1 MPKNAEVSL
10 PSIGDNGFYCRFDE
24 SSARNANV
32 SHTELAFT
40 HYQRDYTCRI
50 LSYDYLLQ
58 NDAVKSKKIS
68 ALPCP
73 VDAYLIDSFLCI
85 FAEGSSSHPT
95 MSAIDHLSKI
105 WFVDA
110 SEMKVTWHFSYQM
123 FRKVLVCS
131 FYRKFQLKILLFGKW
146 RDEVVQ
152 IQSRRIRKATLCK
165 TLTYLERTESPL
177 SPKVSLTTI
186 CDLCLLLRL
195 PDRRGYFPLL
205 CGSWL
210 HFFCFSSFW
219 TTEVD
224 HTTVHT
230 YIVSNMRYRTACKKY
245 CKRYCV
251 AVAALFRGCVN
262 VLRMVRRPHRKSNQR
277 FHIT

>member
-32 SHTELAFT
+32 LHTELVFT
-40 HYQRDYTCRI
+40 HFQRDYTCRI
-50 LSYDYLLQ
+50 LSYDYPLP
-58 NDAVKSKKIS
+58 NHAVKSKKIS

-73 VDAYLIDSFLCI
+73 VDAYIIDSFLCI

-105 WFVDA
+105 PSVET
-110 SEMKVTWHFSYQM
+110 SEMKVTWYFYIQM
-123 FRKVLVCS
+123 FRKVLVCRRDA
-131 FYRKFQLKILLFGKW
+131 FFRLKILLFGMW
-146 RDEVVQ
+146 CDEVVQ
-152 IQSRRIRKATLCK
+152 MQSRGMRKATLCK
-165 TLTYLERTESPL
+165 TLTYLERSESPL

-195 PDRRGYFPLL
+195 PGRRGYFPLL

-210 HFFCFSSFW
+210 HFFGFSSIG

-224 HTTVHT
+224 H
-230 YIVSNMRYRTACKKY
+230 S
-245 CKRYCV
+245 
-251 AVAALFRGCVN
+251 
-262 VLRMVRRPHRKSNQR
+262 RPQ
-277 FHIT
+277 

>member
-1 MPKNAEVSL
+1 MGNTQKYFV
-10 PSIGDNGFYCRFDE
+10 G
-24 SSARNANV
+24 
-32 SHTELAFT
+32 
-40 HYQRDYTCRI
+40 
-50 LSYDYLLQ
+50 
-58 NDAVKSKKIS
+58 
-68 ALPCP
+68 
-73 VDAYLIDSFLCI
+73 
-85 FAEGSSSHPT
+85 
-95 MSAIDHLSKI
+95 KI
-105 WFVDA
+105 WFVET
-110 SEMKVTWHFSYQM
+110 SEMKECWYFNCQM

-210 HFFCFSSFW
+210 QFFCFSSFG

-224 HTTVHT
+224 HINILLVFELG
-230 YIVSNMRYRTACKKY
+230 VQKMAR
-245 CKRYCV
+245 
-251 AVAALFRGCVN
+251 
-262 VLRMVRRPHRKSNQR
+262 
-277 FHIT
+277 

>member
-1 MPKNAEVSL
+1 M
-10 PSIGDNGFYCRFDE
+10 
-24 SSARNANV
+24 
-32 SHTELAFT
+32 
-40 HYQRDYTCRI
+40 
-50 LSYDYLLQ
+50 
-58 NDAVKSKKIS
+58 IS
-68 ALPCP
+68 R
-73 VDAYLIDSFLCI
+73 
-85 FAEGSSSHPT
+85 G
-95 MSAIDHLSKI
+95 M
-105 WFVDA
+105 
-110 SEMKVTWHFSYQM
+110 
-123 FRKVLVCS
+123 
-131 FYRKFQLKILLFGKW
+131 
-146 RDEVVQ
+146 
-152 IQSRRIRKATLCK
+152 RKATLCK
-165 TLTYLERTESPL
+165 TLTYLERAESPL

-224 HTTVHT
+224 HATVHT

>member
-32 SHTELAFT
+32 LHTELVFT
-40 HYQRDYTCRI
+40 HFQRDYKCRI
-50 LSYDYLLQ
+50 LSYDYPLP
-58 NDAVKSKKIS
+58 NHAVKSKKIS

-105 WFVDA
+105 WFVEA
-110 SEMKVTWHFSYQM
+110 SEMKECWSFNCQM
-123 FRKVLVCS
+123 FRKALVCS

-152 IQSRRIRKATLCK
+152 MQRRIIRKATLCR
-165 TLTYLERTESPL
+165 TLTYLKRAESPL
-177 SPKVSLTTI
+177 SPKVSITTI
-186 CDLCLLLRL
+186 CDLCLLPRL

-210 HFFCFSSFW
+210 QFFCFSSFR
-219 TTEVD
+219 TNSVD
-224 HTTVHT
+224 HSK
-230 YIVSNMRYRTACKKY
+230 YKY
-245 CKRYCV
+245 CLL
-251 AVAALFRGCVN
+251 ALLNAMQFNATCA
-262 VLRMVRRPHRKSNQR
+262 MK
-277 FHIT
+277 

>member
-32 SHTELAFT
+32 LHTELIFT
-40 HYQRDYTCRI
+40 HFQRDYKCRI
-50 LSYDYLLQ
+50 LSYDYPLP
-58 NDAVKSKKIS
+58 NHAVKSKKIS

-73 VDAYLIDSFLCI
+73 VDAYPIDSFLCI

-105 WFVDA
+105 WFVEA
-110 SEMKVTWHFSYQM
+110 SEMKECWYFNCQM
-123 FRKVLVCS
+123 FRKALVCRRVLS
-131 FYRKFQLKILLFGKW
+131 FQLKILLFGKW

-152 IQSRRIRKATLCK
+152 MKRRIIRKATLCR
-165 TLTYLERTESPL
+165 TLTYLKRAESPL

-186 CDLCLLLRL
+186 CDLCLLPRL

-210 HFFCFSSFW
+210 QFFCFSSFR
-219 TTEVD
+219 TNSVD
-224 HTTVHT
+224 HSKHWSGWLAT
-230 YIVSNMRYRTACKKY
+230 Y
-245 CKRYCV
+245 
-251 AVAALFRGCVN
+251 
-262 VLRMVRRPHRKSNQR
+262 
-277 FHIT
+277 

>member
-32 SHTELAFT
+32 LHTELVFT
-40 HYQRDYTCRI
+40 HFQRDYTCRI
-50 LSYDYLLQ
+50 LSYDYLLS
-58 NDAVKSKKIS
+58 NHAVKSKKLS

-105 WFVDA
+105 WCVEA
-110 SEMKVTWHFSYQM
+110 SEMKECWYFNCQM
-123 FRKVLVCS
+123 YKKALVCS
-131 FYRKFQLKILLFGKW
+131 FYRKFRLKILLFGKW

-152 IQSRRIRKATLCK
+152 MQSRRIKKATLCK

-210 HFFCFSSFW
+210 HFFCFSSMG
-219 TTEVD
+219 TNYVD
-224 HTTVHT
+224 H
-230 YIVSNMRYRTACKKY
+230 SSCSK
-245 CKRYCV
+245 
-251 AVAALFRGCVN
+251 
-262 VLRMVRRPHRKSNQR
+262 
-277 FHIT
+277 

>member
-1 MPKNAEVSL
+1 M
-10 PSIGDNGFYCRFDE
+10 
-24 SSARNANV
+24 
-32 SHTELAFT
+32 
-40 HYQRDYTCRI
+40 

-95 MSAIDHLSKI
+95 MSAIDLLSK
-105 WFVDA
+105 FPHVDA

-152 IQSRRIRKATLCK
+152 IQIRSIRKATLCK
-165 TLTYLERTESPL
+165 TLTYLERAESPL

-219 TTEVD
+219 TNYVD
-224 HTTVHT
+224 H
-230 YIVSNMRYRTACKKY
+230 SN
-245 CKRYCV
+245 
-251 AVAALFRGCVN
+251 
-262 VLRMVRRPHRKSNQR
+262 
-277 FHIT
+277 

>member
-1 MPKNAEVSL
+1 
-10 PSIGDNGFYCRFDE
+10 
-24 SSARNANV
+24 
-32 SHTELAFT
+32 
-40 HYQRDYTCRI
+40 
-50 LSYDYLLQ
+50 
-58 NDAVKSKKIS
+58 
-68 ALPCP
+68 
-73 VDAYLIDSFLCI
+73 
-85 FAEGSSSHPT
+85 

-105 WFVDA
+105 CCVKT
-110 SEMKVTWHFSYQM
+110 SEMKVTWFCNHQM

-210 HFFCFSSFW
+210 HFFCSSSIG
-219 TTEVD
+219 TTEVVRQTWPVPCGMGSQGQSCLHGIWPD
-224 HTTVHT
+224 GLLGDSQSVFGCVECLPLVRLGHHGWPPIFLRRQST
-230 YIVSNMRYRTACKKY
+230 YQKIREVGKSQLTHLDEILACPG
-245 CKRYCV
+245 
-251 AVAALFRGCVN
+251 LRGCRN
-262 VLRMVRRPHRKSNQR
+262 CQEHSSGDVRLSCWWLNLFKGALYYMKRN
-277 FHIT
+277 